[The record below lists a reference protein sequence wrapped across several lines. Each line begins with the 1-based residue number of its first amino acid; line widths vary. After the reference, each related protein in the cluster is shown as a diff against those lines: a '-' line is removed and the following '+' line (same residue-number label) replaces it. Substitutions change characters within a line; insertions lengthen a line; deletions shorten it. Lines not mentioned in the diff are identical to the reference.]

1 MTVIQQLNKILQG
14 LLTNP
19 IVAEYDTT
27 DGWHVVKY
35 ANGRCTAT
43 KSTSLIAGSQGTLTG
58 NVYHL
63 NLRIDLPQGLFQE
76 VNGSNV
82 STTWGNGVWAGP
94 FVNFSTHIFVTF
106 FRGSQ
111 FDASWSMPTYVEVK
125 GSWK

>member
-1 MTVIQQLNKILQG
+1 MIEKLNQILQG
-14 LLTNP
+14 LLKNP
-19 IVAEYDTT
+19 IVDEYDTS
-27 DGWHVVKY
+27 DGWHVAKY

-43 KSTSLIAGSQGTLTG
+43 KSTSLMAGSQGTLTG

-82 STTWGNGVWAGP
+82 STTLGNGVWAGP

-106 FRGSQ
+106 FRGLQ
-111 FDASWSMPTYVEVK
+111 LEVT
-125 GSWK
+125 SERRCAA